1 MPYEYLTASD
11 IPEEFDWRFLN
22 GTVYVTRVGNQLQP
36 RPCGSC
42 WAHATTGAL
51 SDRFKIVTKASVPD
65 INLSPQVLLN
75 CGPVENFGSCS
86 GGDHVGA
93 YKFIHDNGITDET
106 CVAYESVDQT
116 SWAEIPCNQRMCR
129 TCDTLG
135 NCHYIEGIKYEISE
149 YGTVLGED
157 QMKAEIYARGPIAC
171 LMYAHSSAFDDYK
184 GGVMD
189 DPNHYNNSIT
199 HVVAVTGWG
208 IDKESG
214 LPYWTCRNSEGTH
227 WGEAGWFKL
236 RRGTNCLNVESHVC
250 AWAVPKI

>member
-106 CVAYESVDQT
+106 S
-116 SWAEIPCNQRMCR
+116 
-129 TCDTLG
+129 
-135 NCHYIEGIKYEISE
+135 
-149 YGTVLGED
+149 
-157 QMKAEIYARGPIAC
+157 
-171 LMYAHSSAFDDYK
+171 DY
-184 GGVMD
+184 
-189 DPNHYNNSIT
+189 
-199 HVVAVTGWG
+199 
-208 IDKESG
+208 
-214 LPYWTCRNSEGTH
+214 
-227 WGEAGWFKL
+227 
-236 RRGTNCLNVESHVC
+236 
-250 AWAVPKI
+250 